1 MGEPNQGRHQVTMS
15 LAKSERARE
24 RWEAMTP
31 EQKAQRVQALQEG
44 RKKARSPER
53 LTEIES
59 AIDKLGVE
67 FRLYPEGHPRRVAII
82 RELRPLGI
90 ARSRFQD

>member
-1 MGEPNQGRHQVTMS
+1 MS
-15 LAKSERARE
+15 LAKSERAQE
-24 RWEAMTP
+24 RWQSMTP
-31 EQKAQRVQALQEG
+31 EQKAQRVRALQEG

-53 LTEIES
+53 LKEIEAS
-59 AIDKLGVE
+59 IDRLGVE

-90 ARSRFQD
+90 ARSRFQE

>member
-1 MGEPNQGRHQVTMS
+1 LTS
-15 LAKSERARE
+15 LAKSERAQE
-24 RWEAMTP
+24 RWQAMTP
-31 EQKAQRVQALQEG
+31 EQKAQRVRALQEG

-59 AIDKLGVE
+59 AIDRLGVE